1 MKSCNYYN
9 NKNNNNHNI
18 DNTYEGLEINT
29 PKYKFL
35 GRIVKNINIFKKRLK
50 KKNNI
55 DRFLRKT

>member
-9 NKNNNNHNI
+9 NNNNHNI
-18 DNTYEGLEINT
+18 DNTYDGIEIRT
-29 PKYKFL
+29 SKYKFL